1 MYAVDINFEWSN
13 IHSNGLPE
21 EMYINKYCPE
31 IINGVTVPASFSPP
45 DSLNIHAMFLDGEL
59 QYRKSPQ
66 TVPVQFNP
74 EAMTLTRWSRI
85 LVQTSIRHVIK
96 FVIIHNGDQLSGY
109 LYNCIISI
117 STQTFSSVIAS
128 L

>member
-1 MYAVDINFEWSN
+1 MRKAIVIIFGISVLAGLIENRVTISFNITAFAIFPSITVNDSSLYAVDINFEWSN

-74 EAMTLTRWSRI
+74 EAMTLTGG
-85 LVQTSIRHVIK
+85 QE
-96 FVIIHNGDQLSGY
+96 Y
-109 LYNCIISI
+109 
-117 STQTFSSVIAS
+117 
-128 L
+128 

>member
-1 MYAVDINFEWSN
+1 MGIFPYDSLACDKLGSFCVFLLCISFRIS
-13 IHSNGLPE
+13 
-21 EMYINKYCPE
+21 CPE

-74 EAMTLTRWSRI
+74 EAMTLTGG
-85 LVQTSIRHVIK
+85 QE
-96 FVIIHNGDQLSGY
+96 Y
-109 LYNCIISI
+109 
-117 STQTFSSVIAS
+117 
-128 L
+128 

>member
-1 MYAVDINFEWSN
+1 KISHELCASSSLYAVDINFEWSN

-74 EAMTLTRWSRI
+74 EAMTLTGG
-85 LVQTSIRHVIK
+85 QE
-96 FVIIHNGDQLSGY
+96 Y
-109 LYNCIISI
+109 
-117 STQTFSSVIAS
+117 
-128 L
+128 

>member
-45 DSLNIHAMFLDGEL
+45 PDSLNIHAMFLDGEL

-74 EAMTLTRWSRI
+74 EAMTLTGG
-85 LVQTSIRHVIK
+85 QE
-96 FVIIHNGDQLSGY
+96 Y
-109 LYNCIISI
+109 
-117 STQTFSSVIAS
+117 
-128 L
+128 